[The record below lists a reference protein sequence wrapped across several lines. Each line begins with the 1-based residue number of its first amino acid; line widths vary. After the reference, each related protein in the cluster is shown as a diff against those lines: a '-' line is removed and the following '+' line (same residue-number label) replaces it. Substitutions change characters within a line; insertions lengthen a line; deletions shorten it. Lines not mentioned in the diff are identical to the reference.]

1 MTNLKLL
8 IEQEFTKVKE
18 EVSSDC
24 PNANKLIEQEDVS
37 DLKREIEALEEMVAY
52 LAPYERM
59 FQSLAEPLYDWLLYG
74 KVTIEELPLESRMF
88 SHAYTYAWR
97 YAEAKHDETY
107 GMAII
112 DLLQSDM
119 TELVQLGKLD
129 QEAYGD
135 YLKQWMDYLAR
146 GLSAFKDSKDYDNY
160 FLKLQEVHKALF
172 DEYIGDM
179 EDNRDWVLLL

>member
-8 IEQEFTKVKE
+8 IEQEFTKVKKE
-18 EVSSDC
+18 GASTCLTS
-24 PNANKLIEQEDVS
+24 NKFMEQEDVS

-52 LAPYERM
+52 LEPYKGM
-59 FQSLAEPLYDWLLYG
+59 FESLAELLYGWLLYG
-74 KVTIEELPLESRMF
+74 KVTIEELPLESRIF

-112 DLLQSDM
+112 DLFQSDM

-129 QEAYGD
+129 QETYGD

-160 FLKLQEVHKALF
+160 FLKLQEAHKALF

-179 EDNRDWVLLL
+179 EDNRDWVSLL

>member
-1 MTNLKLL
+1 
-8 IEQEFTKVKE
+8 
-18 EVSSDC
+18 
-24 PNANKLIEQEDVS
+24 
-37 DLKREIEALEEMVAY
+37 
-52 LAPYERM
+52 
-59 FQSLAEPLYDWLLYG
+59 
-74 KVTIEELPLESRMF
+74 MF

-179 EDNRDWVLLL
+179 EDNRDWVSLL